1 MFPHQIFW
9 GEHIGTSHE
18 QQTSSWKKLRNWQIS
33 ANLFWEDRSS
43 VSPWIENGQ
52 HVVRVLVSR
61 VASLQECFHLVKE
74 MIHQSDIVIVICW
87 TKIGQFGK
95 NKGAELGKQETN
107 LFIHLL
113 SCLAGIGVFLVRCPS
128 GIIAHWCF
136 CSVWHNNCV
145 IEDERSPPSGPRTA
159 QAVILCS
166 LHTCKI
172 TVLGWSN
179 VYETIMVVLEV

>member
-1 MFPHQIFW
+1 MLFSLLPIPGNSLEMEIFMAICLYAICISEQYCTKPFKITTAYLKEEEEMFTHQIFW
-9 GEHIGTSHE
+9 GVHIGTSHE
-18 QQTSSWKKLRNWQIS
+18 QQTSSWKKFYNWQIS
-33 ANLFWEDRSS
+33 ATLFWEDRSS

-52 HVVRVLVSR
+52 HVVCVLVSR

-113 SCLAGIGVFLVRCPS
+113 SCLAGIGVFWSDVRL
-128 GIIAHWCF
+128 A
-136 CSVWHNNCV
+136 
-145 IEDERSPPSGPRTA
+145 
-159 QAVILCS
+159 
-166 LHTCKI
+166 
-172 TVLGWSN
+172 
-179 VYETIMVVLEV
+179 